1 MPHHPI
7 SITEGS
13 AMIQM
18 KSRIQVV
25 LLILVTAVLLV
36 SAWPAAA
43 QIKGPVKIAGGQV
56 EGTPGANPSIMVF
69 KGIPYAAPPV
79 GNLRWQPPQ
88 PPVPWQGVRKAD
100 RFSPE
105 CIQNIVTER
114 KPWTHEFMAHGEIS
128 EDCLCLNVWTSAK
141 SASAKLPVLVFIHG
155 GRNREGSGAVA
166 VYDGEGLANKG
177 VVMVTINY
185 RLGVLGWF
193 SHPELTKESPN
204 HVSGNYGLLDQI
216 AALKWVQA
224 NIAAFGGDPTRVT
237 IAGQSAGASAVYNL
251 IASPLAKGLFHR
263 VIAQSTPGIVGR
275 VGGSSLAEQE
285 QEGLKFAEAAGA
297 KSLAD
302 LRTMSWKDLVAV
314 VPTPTSNPA
323 SGAAAQWRLVPVN
336 DGYSLPARNTE
347 IFTQGKQI
355 DVPFLAG
362 YTEGD
367 GGLVPHPKTTA
378 EEFRQQAVRRYGDL
392 ADELLKLYPAGDNA
406 QAAKALN
413 ESSWDQ
419 VRTSLYLWAVGRPK
433 SSKNPTFTY
442 FYTHTMPGP
451 EADEWGAFH
460 TSDVPYELNS
470 LSRSD
475 RPFKD
480 ADWKI
485 ADIMSSCWANFA
497 ATGNPNGKGLPKWP
511 SVAQKP
517 WMTMEVGDHFRPI
530 PVAGDKAKQ
539 NFFQKFFARQTR

>member
-1 MPHHPI
+1 M
-7 SITEGS
+7 SIIEGS
-13 AMIQM
+13 AMIPM
-18 KSRIQVV
+18 KIRIQVV
-25 LLILVTAVLLV
+25 LLIFVTALQLV

-43 QIKGPVKIAGGQV
+43 QLKEPVKVAGGQV
-56 EGTPGANPSIMVF
+56 EGAPGTNRSIMVF

-79 GNLRWQPPQ
+79 GNLRWRPPQ

-105 CIQNIVTER
+105 CIQSIVSER

-166 VYDGEGLANKG
+166 VYDGEGLAKKG

-185 RLGVLGWF
+185 RLGVLGWL

-204 HVSGNYGLLDQI
+204 FVSGNYGLLDQI
-216 AALKWVQA
+216 AALKWIRG
-224 NIAAFGGDPTRVT
+224 NIAAFGGDPSRVT
-237 IAGQSAGASAVYNL
+237 VAGQSAGASAVYNL
-251 IASPLAKGLFHR
+251 IASPLAKGLFQR
-263 VIAQSTPGIVGR
+263 AIAQSTPGAVGR
-275 VGGSSLAEQE
+275 AGGSALDEQE
-285 QEGLKFAEAAGA
+285 KEGLRFAEAIGA

-302 LRTMSWKDLVAV
+302 LRARSGKDLVTV
-314 VPTPTSNPA
+314 VPPSSSNPA
-323 SGAAAQWRLVPVN
+323 TGAGAQWRFGVVN
-336 DGYSLPARNTE
+336 DGYSLPAQNTE

-355 DVPFLAG
+355 GVPFMAG

-367 GGLVPHPKTTA
+367 GGLVPNPKITA
-378 EEFRQQAVRRYGDL
+378 EEFRQQAGRRYANL
-392 ADELLKLYPAGDNA
+392 ADELLKLYPAGDHA

-419 VRTSLYLWAVGRPK
+419 ERTFLYLWAAGQ
-433 SSKNPTFTY
+433 SKTKTTPTYTY
-442 FYTHTMPGP
+442 FYTHPMPGP
-451 EADEWGAFH
+451 EIDEWGAFH
-460 TSDVPYELNS
+460 TSDIPYEFNS

-485 ADIMSSCWANFA
+485 ADIMSSYWANFA

-511 SVAQKP
+511 SVAQTP
-517 WMTMEVGDHFRPI
+517 WMTMEVGDHFRQI
-530 PVAGDKAKQ
+530 PVAGDTAKQ
-539 NFFQKFFARQTR
+539 NFFQKLFARQTR

>member
-1 MPHHPI
+1 
-7 SITEGS
+7 
-13 AMIQM
+13 MIQM
-18 KSRIQVV
+18 KGRIQVV
-25 LLILVTAVLLV
+25 LLILVTALLLV

-56 EGTPGANPSIMVF
+56 AGAPGANPSIMVF
-69 KGIPYAAPPV
+69 KGISVRGAACQAICGGSRPS
-79 GNLRWQPPQ
+79 RRF
-88 PPVPWQGVRKAD
+88 PWQGVRKAD

-128 EDCLCLNVWTSAK
+128 EDCLCLNVWTAAK
-141 SASAKLPVLVFIHG
+141 SASA
-155 GRNREGSGAVA
+155 R
-166 VYDGEGLANKG
+166 
-177 VVMVTINY
+177 
-185 RLGVLGWF
+185 
-193 SHPELTKESPN
+193 
-204 HVSGNYGLLDQI
+204 
-216 AALKWVQA
+216 
-224 NIAAFGGDPTRVT
+224 
-237 IAGQSAGASAVYNL
+237 
-251 IASPLAKGLFHR
+251 
-263 VIAQSTPGIVGR
+263 
-275 VGGSSLAEQE
+275 
-285 QEGLKFAEAAGA
+285 
-297 KSLAD
+297 
-302 LRTMSWKDLVAV
+302 
-314 VPTPTSNPA
+314 
-323 SGAAAQWRLVPVN
+323 AAAQWRFGVVN
-336 DGYSLPARNTE
+336 DGYSLPAQNTG

-355 DVPFLAG
+355 DVPMLAG

-378 EEFRQQAVRRYGDL
+378 EEFRQQAGRRYADL
-392 ADELLKLYPAGDNA
+392 ADEFLKLYPAGDND

-419 VRTSLYLWAVGRPK
+419 ERTSLYLWAVGR
-433 SSKNPTFTY
+433 SKTKTTPTYTY

-460 TSDVPYELNS
+460 TSDIPYELNS

-485 ADIMSSCWANFA
+485 ADIMSSYWANFA
-497 ATGNPNGKGLPKWP
+497 ATGNPNGKGLPNWP